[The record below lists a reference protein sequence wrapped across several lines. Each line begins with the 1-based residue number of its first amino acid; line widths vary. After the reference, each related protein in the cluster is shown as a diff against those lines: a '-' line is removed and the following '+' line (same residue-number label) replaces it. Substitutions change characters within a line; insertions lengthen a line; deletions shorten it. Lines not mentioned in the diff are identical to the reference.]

1 MFPSGTL
8 AKLRDPAL
16 VLILWIPH
24 ENASVSYGQSGDFGK
39 SAQIQPDDVETDS
52 FLN

>member
-1 MFPSGTL
+1 MEWG
-8 AKLRDPAL
+8 
-16 VLILWIPH
+16 
-24 ENASVSYGQSGDFGK
+24 GGDFGK